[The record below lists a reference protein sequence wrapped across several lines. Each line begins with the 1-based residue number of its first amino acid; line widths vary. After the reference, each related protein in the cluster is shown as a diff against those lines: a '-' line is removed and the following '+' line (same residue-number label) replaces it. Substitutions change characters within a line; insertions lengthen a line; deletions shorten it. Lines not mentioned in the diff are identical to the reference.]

1 MEALQIFSEGS
12 WEIRTK
18 VHHETPYFCGKDV
31 AKSLGYVNPRQAVIH
46 NTFEEDRVKLQDI
59 QGSTTQTLVRNEG
72 ASVYVTEPGVY
83 GLIFGSEKEKA
94 RAFKKWVCQHVLP
107 RLRKAYQEQCQ
118 APLCLQNENAL
129 HFKVV
134 QAIRRFYPQA
144 VLVAG
149 LGEMQDS
156 ADKRIEAWKKGYT
169 AGQPDLLLLNHHAKW
184 NGFAIEL
191 KNPKGTGRLSAKQ
204 ADCLE
209 TYKMAKFKTL
219 VSDDYDTILLD
230 IFEYMQN
237 TRLQCPLCCKKFK
250 TLVSDDYDTIL
261 LDIFEYM
268 QNTRLQCQLCCKK
281 FKTDKT
287 LRSHVCG
294 FHKCC

>member
-18 VHHETPYFCGKDV
+18 MHHETPYFCGKDV

-237 TRLQCPLCCKKFK
+237 TRLQC
-250 TLVSDDYDTIL
+250 
-261 LDIFEYM
+261 
-268 QNTRLQCQLCCKK
+268 QLCCKK